1 MKIINLLLNRK
12 LLGPTTLLYQHQL
25 SLWIKCKD
33 GKEWNGTEYD
43 KNGNIFGKWVNGKY
57 TKQ

>member
-1 MKIINLLLNRK
+1 MEKAKRLSF
-12 LLGPTTLLYQHQL
+12 TTGENHIFLEYEGE
-25 SLWIKCKD
+25 WKD